1 MSSRPFSLRQL
12 QYAVAVTDTL
22 GFRRAAARC
31 HVSQPSLSA
40 QLAPLET
47 MLLVGRARRLLA
59 DADELLTAA
68 QHFRDPLTGTL
79 RNGVI
84 PTVSPYRLPA
94 LVPLFR
100 APHLVRVGHRTNG
113 GRR

>member
-1 MSSRPFSLRQL
+1 MSSHPFSQIIM
-12 QYAVAVTDTL
+12 T
-22 GFRRAAARC
+22 AAG
-31 HVSQPSLSA
+31 
-40 QLAPLET
+40 EE
-47 MLLVGRARRLLA
+47 LVGRARRLLA

-79 RNGVI
+79 RIGVI
-84 PTVSPYRLPA
+84 PTVSSYRLPA